1 MTIFPVCGK
10 NLDKPYEGVICM
22 PSEVEYVNM
31 TIAEGLEE
39 YSKLMKMFKKRG
51 ATRTNNFVGD
61 MGETLAIEH
70 YNANDSLPNLSMVD
84 VGMKHIDAIDENNA
98 RYSIKATRTKMTGV
112 FNGLNDPD
120 SDMPQEQLF
129 EYAIIILFDEDVS
142 LQAIYQLDWHSFL
155 SLKRWNTSKRT
166 WYLTISNELKRKSKI
181 IYEQ

>member
-1 MTIFPVCGK
+1 
-10 NLDKPYEGVICM
+10 M
-22 PSEVEYVNM
+22 PSEEEYECM
-31 TIAEGLEE
+31 TIAECLGE

-61 MGETLAIEH
+61 MGETVAIEH
-70 YNANDSLPNLSMVD
+70 YCNSPHLPNLRMVEI
-84 VGMKHIDAIDENNA
+84 GMKHIDAISDTNE

-129 EYAIIILFDEDVS
+129 EYAIIVLFDEDVS

-166 WYLTISNELKRKSKI
+166 WYLTVSNALKRKSKI
-181 IYEQ
+181 IYER